1 MDNNDCNTIVG
12 ADDHTWTH
20 EDDAERRGGEA
31 SWSPDDDLKM
41 PEAYRYRLDAPG
53 DADDV
58 QIDDHQGDR
67 KGKQKMDE
75 DDDGSGE
82 EGGYENG
89 RGYGPFNDASDTA
102 PCDAPYD
109 DAVRGDGDVSV
120 DSNDNDDCDR
130 RTRRRRQRQQKRQ
143 RCDTHTR
150 DPKALDGYGN
160 PHRHPEAIVAETR
173 PQVEAAGA
181 PAHWHYERFVNA
193 TVVDPD
199 ALAGLVAEV
208 DRPTR
213 LALAAALVHARGLT
227 RHQVDGFDKFM
238 DVYMPAIVAENNRVV
253 VDSEPAR
260 RRFVLEF
267 GAVTVHRPSVR
278 EADGVVRPVYPREC
292 RMRGLVYACTVT
304 CDLLYTVFDI
314 TGITKERLKERGG
327 DCTGLPL
334 CRTERSKEAV
344 LCQIPCMVGSRYC
357 RLRGSPYL
365 AGECPLERPGAF
377 IVRGSAKMLVSQIK
391 MRINHA
397 CVMAGRPNS
406 KYSHVCEIRPRHE
419 SKIRSTSTLYVYL
432 AAARPHVEVRMP
444 FVEANVPVAD
454 VFRLLGVTAREDM
467 VAAVMDHMCAL
478 DPESDA
484 RLERAVRAV
493 FDQDDHAGWSRQ
505 ALCEWLGSV
514 GTRGGTGRDGTG
526 EPAQRPTAREERVRF
541 VEHIMG
547 NEFLPHVGLDR
558 TRETYLRKA
567 HHLGYCV
574 HRLLA
579 VSLGRLPMD
588 DRDHMALKRIDTAA
602 VLLPTLFRP
611 LFRSLC
617 KGAGTYMRRRAT
629 HSLPIEV
636 ENILDYRRVT
646 AMLRYALMTGN
657 WTVQKGAASAS
668 TGVAQMHNRM
678 TVTSALSN
686 MRRVN
691 TPINKEGRLP
701 KVRQLRDS
709 VAGLLCPVETPEGAS
724 CGLVSNLALAAHVRV
739 GHDRD
744 HAVACVRRA
753 AAFVDRRALGGG
765 SDDDDGTTAA
775 TTTGA
780 IDDDDGRE
788 RCNRG
793 DRDGGDD
800 DDGVGLVP
808 ILGATRTQRR
818 TLTQVQ
824 VNGVPEGYARDGTA
838 LAAALRDMRRAFALP
853 FDASIVHRP
862 ALRLLELHVDTGC
875 CVRPLLR
882 VDGLHRVRPLVARFG
897 CGAPPEA
904 LFHQLLVEGA
914 IEYLSKDEE
923 ETCRVASD
931 PADLIDPTQQR
942 AGVRARDGAP
952 VDREPFTHVE
962 VHPLLM
968 LGACAAIIPFS
979 NHNQAPRNI
988 YQTAMGKQSKAVVS
1002 LNADHAIDTV
1012 SHALCYPQVPL
1023 VQTAMEDVIG
1033 ATRLPMGQNVRI
1045 AIMSDPYDQEDS
1057 LVLKRDFVDR
1067 GGFRS
1072 VIKRTYR
1079 DDEKTRGADATRF
1092 CRPQDEGCHGMRKAD
1107 YTKLGPGGFVEPG
1120 TRVLP
1125 GDVLVG
1131 KVCNTDEVRDPDAA
1145 VAPGASGSG
1154 GGSGAAARIVK
1165 RDKSTILR
1173 TDEPA
1178 TVHRVVVTRNGDG
1191 ANAVKIVTRAMRGP
1205 EWGDKLSSRHGQKGT
1220 VGYVRG
1226 SHDMPWSPRGGG
1238 TPDVV
1243 INPHCIPS
1251 RMTMGKMME
1260 ALLGKV
1266 ACREGY
1272 IGDGTPF
1279 GGVTVEDI
1287 AAELAR
1293 HGCERYGKEVLYH
1306 PHTGEP
1312 IEALIFTAPVYY
1324 QALRHVAIDK
1334 IHARPRGPVQMLTK
1348 QPVEG
1353 RSRSGGFRLGE
1364 MERDCIIS
1372 HGASQFLLERLF
1384 EQSDAYSTVVCAAC
1398 GLLAIPAKP
1407 KNAPV
1412 VGMVVRGYDEAYCR
1426 VCETGAHVREV
1437 KMPYACKLLVQE
1449 LMACCVAFRFRF
1461 DPPNATAAVGG
1472 TAPSSSQCAQPIAQ
1486 NNGIIEPDDLRC
1498 GDVRHDDRGR
1508 DDYYND
1514 DDDDQNGETNAQ
1526 GDSCGTAPRM
1536 EGAGPGGSVLAALP
1550 APALDGILGRIETLL
1565 KAAAPDGHKRKRD
1578 HDNADN

>member
-1 MDNNDCNTIVG
+1 MSDRHNTNMD
-12 ADDHTWTH
+12 ADDHAWGR
-20 EDDAERRGGEA
+20 DGGTEQA
-31 SWSPDDDLKM
+31 AHAPWSPDDDLQV
-41 PEAYRYRLDAPG
+41 PEVYRYRVDAPPDDDNDDDDTPSGDHTIDHG
-53 DADDV
+53 DALAR
-58 QIDDHQGDR
+58 R
-67 KGKQKMDE
+67 KGKQKMDDDYGGDMDE
-75 DDDGSGE
+75 DGGSGAVDGSPCRYPFGKGVNDSDHDSDGDDADDDDRDAEYRSQSTTGRK
-82 EGGYENG
+82 GGPS
-89 RGYGPFNDASDTA
+89 RRLHA
-102 PCDAPYD
+102 PE
-109 DAVRGDGDVSV
+109 
-120 DSNDNDDCDR
+120 
-130 RTRRRRQRQQKRQ
+130 
-143 RCDTHTR
+143 
-150 DPKALDGYGN
+150 GYGN
-160 PHRHPEAIVAETR
+160 PHRHPAAIVAETR

-193 TVVDPD
+193 TVVDAD

-314 TGITKERLKERGG
+314 TGISKERLKERGG

-397 CVMAGRPNS
+397 CVMAGRANS

-419 SKIRSTSTLYVYL
+419 SKIRSTSTLYIYL
-432 AAARPHVEVRMP
+432 VAARPHIEVRMP

-454 VFRLLGVTAREDM
+454 VFRLLGVMAREDM

-588 DRDHMALKRIDTAA
+588 DRDHMGLKRIDTAA

-629 HSLPIEV
+629 HGLPIEV

-691 TPINKEGRLP
+691 TPINKEGKLP

-709 VAGLLCPVETPEGAS
+709 VAGLLCPVETPEGTS
-724 CGLVSNLALAAHVRV
+724 CGLVSNLALAAHIRV

-753 AAFVDRRALGGG
+753 AAFVDRRCHTEIGGDVG
-765 SDDDDGTTAA
+765 HDAGVA
-775 TTTGA
+775 T
-780 IDDDDGRE
+780 DK
-788 RCNRG
+788 
-793 DRDGGDD
+793 DGGKSAT
-800 DDGVGLVP
+800 GLIP
-808 ILGATRTQRR
+808 ILDATCAQRR
-818 TLTQVQ
+818 ALTQVQ
-824 VNGVPEGYARDGTA
+824 VNGVPEGYARDGAA

-882 VDGLHRVRPLVARFG
+882 VDGLHRIRPLVSRFG

-904 LFHQLLVEGA
+904 LFHQLLAEGA

-931 PADLIDPTQQR
+931 PDDLIDPAQQR
-942 AGVRARDGAP
+942 PGVRARDGAP
-952 VDREPFTHVE
+952 ADREPFTHVE

-968 LGACAAIIPFS
+968 MGACAAIIPFS

-1023 VQTAMEDVIG
+1023 VQTAMEDIIG
-1033 ATRLPMGQNVRI
+1033 ATRLPMGQNVRV

-1131 KVCNTDEVRDPDAA
+1131 KVCNTDEVRDPDA
-1145 VAPGASGSG
+1145 PQGTG
-1154 GGSGAAARIVK
+1154 GGGGGGGAAAARIVK

-1191 ANAVKIVTRAMRGP
+1191 ANAVKIVTRAMRQP
-1205 EWGDKLSSRHGQKGT
+1205 EYGDKLSSRHGQKGT
-1220 VGYVRG
+1220 VGIVRAA
-1226 SHDMPWSPRGGG
+1226 HDMPWSPRGGG

-1364 MERDCIIS
+1364 MERTRAPLS
-1372 HGASQFLLERLF
+1372 FLCLCF
-1384 EQSDAYSTVVCAAC
+1384 F
-1398 GLLAIPAKP
+1398 
-1407 KNAPV
+1407 
-1412 VGMVVRGYDEAYCR
+1412 
-1426 VCETGAHVREV
+1426 
-1437 KMPYACKLLVQE
+1437 
-1449 LMACCVAFRFRF
+1449 CV
-1461 DPPNATAAVGG
+1461 
-1472 TAPSSSQCAQPIAQ
+1472 
-1486 NNGIIEPDDLRC
+1486 
-1498 GDVRHDDRGR
+1498 
-1508 DDYYND
+1508 
-1514 DDDDQNGETNAQ
+1514 
-1526 GDSCGTAPRM
+1526 
-1536 EGAGPGGSVLAALP
+1536 
-1550 APALDGILGRIETLL
+1550 
-1565 KAAAPDGHKRKRD
+1565 
-1578 HDNADN
+1578 

>member
-1 MDNNDCNTIVG
+1 MDSNNRNHTIMNV
-12 ADDHTWTH
+12 DDHTWSS
-20 EDDAERRGGEA
+20 DDGNNATGKGDHAPWCPE
-31 SWSPDDDLKM
+31 DDLKV
-41 PEAYRYRLDAPG
+41 PEAYRYRLDEAS
-53 DADDV
+53 DADDSLGSRAIGCDND
-58 QIDDHQGDR
+58 QIDR
-67 KGKQKMDE
+67 KGKQKMNDDGV
-75 DDDGSGE
+75 DDD
-82 EGGYENG
+82 
-89 RGYGPFNDASDTA
+89 DAFGTLLH
-102 PCDAPYD
+102 DAC
-109 DAVRGDGDVSV
+109 
-120 DSNDNDDCDR
+120 DNDDANGGGDDDDDDEGNDDVDDDDDHC
-130 RTRRRRQRQQKRQ
+130 TRRPYDQSGTQ
-143 RCDTHTR
+143 THRSKT
-150 DPKALDGYGN
+150 PEGYGN
-160 PHRHPEAIVAETR
+160 PHRHPAAIVAETR

-193 TVVDPD
+193 TVVDAD
-199 ALAGLVAEV
+199 ALAGFVAEV

-304 CDLLYTVFDI
+304 CDLLYTVFDT
-314 TGITKERLKERGG
+314 TGISKERLKERGG
-327 DCTGLPL
+327 DCTDLPL

-432 AAARPHVEVRMP
+432 TAARPHVEVRMP

-454 VFRLLGVTAREDM
+454 VFRLLGVTSREDM
-467 VAAVMDHMCAL
+467 VAAVMDHMCVL

-579 VSLGRLPMD
+579 VSLKRLPMD
-588 DRDHMALKRIDTAA
+588 DRDHMGLKRIDTAA

-753 AAFVDRRALGGG
+753 AAFVDRRGRGGAHMNG
-765 SDDDDGTTAA
+765 IANGTANDGDDN
-775 TTTGA
+775 GA
-780 IDDDDGRE
+780 G
-788 RCNRG
+788 
-793 DRDGGDD
+793 GGDD
-800 DDGVGLVP
+800 DGAGLVP
-808 ILGATRTQRR
+808 ILDATRLQRR

-824 VNGVPEGYARDGTA
+824 VNGVPEGYARDGAA

-904 LFHQLLVEGA
+904 LFHQLLAEGA

-931 PADLIDPTQQR
+931 PADLIDPAQQR
-942 AGVRARDGAP
+942 PGLRARDGAP
-952 VDREPFTHVE
+952 IDREPFTHVE

-1023 VQTAMEDVIG
+1023 VQTAMEDIIG
-1033 ATRLPMGQNVRI
+1033 ATRLPMGQNVRV

-1107 YTKLGPGGFVEPG
+1107 YTKLGLGGFVEPG

-1145 VAPGASGSG
+1145 APSANGGGGGG
-1154 GGSGAAARIVK
+1154 GGSAAARIVK

-1191 ANAVKIVTRAMRGP
+1191 ANAVKIVTRAMRQP
-1205 EWGDKLSSRHGQKGT
+1205 EGGDKLSSRHGQKGT
-1220 VGYVRG
+1220 VGSVRAA
-1226 SHDMPWSPRGGG
+1226 HDMPWSPRGGG

-1364 MERDCIIS
+1364 MERT
-1372 HGASQFLLERLF
+1372 Q
-1384 EQSDAYSTVVCAAC
+1384 
-1398 GLLAIPAKP
+1398 
-1407 KNAPV
+1407 
-1412 VGMVVRGYDEAYCR
+1412 
-1426 VCETGAHVREV
+1426 
-1437 KMPYACKLLVQE
+1437 
-1449 LMACCVAFRFRF
+1449 
-1461 DPPNATAAVGG
+1461 PN
-1472 TAPSSSQCAQPIAQ
+1472 PSSSLFFWLPLVFICDVGVQPHH
-1486 NNGIIEPDDLRC
+1486 
-1498 GDVRHDDRGR
+1498 VVGR
-1508 DDYYND
+1508 
-1514 DDDDQNGETNAQ
+1514 AHFFPLFL
-1526 GDSCGTAPRM
+1526 S
-1536 EGAGPGGSVLAALP
+1536 LP
-1550 APALDGILGRIETLL
+1550 LFR
-1565 KAAAPDGHKRKRD
+1565 
-1578 HDNADN
+1578 

>member
-1 MDNNDCNTIVG
+1 MDSGNRNNTTMD
-12 ADDHTWTH
+12 ADDHTWSC
-20 EDDAERRGGEA
+20 DDANSATGKGDHD
-31 SWSPDDDLKM
+31 SWSPEDDLKV
-41 PEAYRYRLDAPG
+41 PKVYRYRLGEAG
-53 DADDV
+53 DADDSLDGCATDCG
-58 QIDDHQGDR
+58 DDPADR
-67 KGKQKMDE
+67 KGKQKMD
-75 DDDGSGE
+75 DDDKDYKDDPFDTPSHDAYDRVDDNTDSDDDDDDKHCAGRHHDQSG
-82 EGGYENG
+82 
-89 RGYGPFNDASDTA
+89 T
-102 PCDAPYD
+102 
-109 DAVRGDGDVSV
+109 
-120 DSNDNDDCDR
+120 
-130 RTRRRRQRQQKRQ
+130 Q
-143 RCDTHTR
+143 THRSKTT
-150 DPKALDGYGN
+150 PEGYGN
-160 PHRHPEAIVAETR
+160 PHRHPATIVAETR

-193 TVVDPD
+193 TVVDAD
-199 ALAGLVAEV
+199 ALSGLVAEV

-327 DCTGLPL
+327 DCAGLPL

-432 AAARPHVEVRMP
+432 TAARPHVEVRMP

-454 VFRLLGVTAREDM
+454 VFRLLGVTSREDM

-478 DPESDA
+478 DHESDA

-588 DRDHMALKRIDTAA
+588 DRDHMGLKRIDTAA

-753 AAFVDRRALGGG
+753 AAFVDRRRGRGGINDG
-765 SDDDDGTTAA
+765 DDNN
-775 TTTGA
+775 GA
-780 IDDDDGRE
+780 
-788 RCNRG
+788 C
-793 DRDGGDD
+793 GGDD
-800 DDGVGLVP
+800 GAGLVP
-808 ILGATRTQRR
+808 ILDATRLQRR

-824 VNGVPEGYARDGTA
+824 VNGVPEGYARDGAA

-904 LFHQLLVEGA
+904 LFHQLLAEGA

-942 AGVRARDGAP
+942 PGMRARDGIP

-968 LGACAAIIPFS
+968 MGACAAIIPFS

-1023 VQTAMEDVIG
+1023 VQTAMEDIIG
-1033 ATRLPMGQNVRI
+1033 ATRLPMGQNVRV

-1145 VAPGASGSG
+1145 APGANGGGGGGG
-1154 GGSGAAARIVK
+1154 GGSAAARIVK

-1191 ANAVKIVTRAMRGP
+1191 ANAVKIVTRAMRQP
-1205 EWGDKLSSRHGQKGT
+1205 EGGDKLSSRHGQKGT
-1220 VGYVRG
+1220 VGSVRAA
-1226 SHDMPWSPRGGG
+1226 HDMPWSPRGGG

-1364 MERDCIIS
+1364 MERTRAPLS
-1372 HGASQFLLERLF
+1372 LSFAF
-1384 EQSDAYSTVVCAAC
+1384 CA
-1398 GLLAIPAKP
+1398 
-1407 KNAPV
+1407 
-1412 VGMVVRGYDEAYCR
+1412 
-1426 VCETGAHVREV
+1426 
-1437 KMPYACKLLVQE
+1437 
-1449 LMACCVAFRFRF
+1449 
-1461 DPPNATAAVGG
+1461 
-1472 TAPSSSQCAQPIAQ
+1472 
-1486 NNGIIEPDDLRC
+1486 
-1498 GDVRHDDRGR
+1498 
-1508 DDYYND
+1508 
-1514 DDDDQNGETNAQ
+1514 
-1526 GDSCGTAPRM
+1526 
-1536 EGAGPGGSVLAALP
+1536 
-1550 APALDGILGRIETLL
+1550 TLL
-1565 KAAAPDGHKRKRD
+1565 LGGVTVDGA
-1578 HDNADN
+1578 NVSFCLLF

>member
-1 MDNNDCNTIVG
+1 MDTRLGCAQDGDCAVDCDARHGHAASSSSIEKAWGDDNLDRDLDLDFDPDHVYG
-12 ADDHTWTH
+12 YRADDGDEVDTLCF
-20 EDDAERRGGEA
+20 
-31 SWSPDDDLKM
+31 SLDDDS
-41 PEAYRYRLDAPG
+41 
-53 DADDV
+53 
-58 QIDDHQGDR
+58 DHDH
-67 KGKQKMDE
+67 DHNNHDH
-75 DDDGSGE
+75 DDDGRQGME
-82 EGGYENG
+82 KVEG
-89 RGYGPFNDASDTA
+89 
-102 PCDAPYD
+102 
-109 DAVRGDGDVSV
+109 
-120 DSNDNDDCDR
+120 R
-130 RTRRRRQRQQKRQ
+130 R
-143 RCDTHTR
+143 
-150 DPKALDGYGN
+150 PAGYGN
-160 PHRHPEAIVAETR
+160 PHRHPAAVVAETR
-173 PQVEAAGA
+173 PEVDAAGA
-181 PAHWHYERFVNA
+181 PARWHYERFVNT
-193 TVVDPD
+193 TVVDAA
-199 ALAGLVAEV
+199 ALDTLAADV
-208 DRPTR
+208 DQPAR

-238 DVYMPAIVAENNRVV
+238 DVYLPAIVAENNRVV
-253 VDSEPAR
+253 IDSDPAR

-267 GAVTVHRPSVR
+267 GAVTVHKPSVR
-278 EADGVVRPVYPREC
+278 EADGIVRPVFPREC

-304 CDLLYTVFDI
+304 CDLLYTVFDT
-314 TGITKERLKERGG
+314 TGISKEQLKERGG

-334 CRTERSKEAV
+334 CRTVRSKEAV
-344 LCQIPCMVGSRYC
+344 LCQVPCMVGSRYC
-357 RLRGSPYL
+357 RLRGSPHL

-377 IVRGSAKMLVSQIK
+377 VVRGSAKMLVSQIK

-397 CVMAGRPNS
+397 CVMLDHKHT

-444 FVEANVPVAD
+444 FVETNVPVID
-454 VFRLLGVTAREDM
+454 VFRLLGVESRDDM
-467 VAAVMDHMCAL
+467 IAAVMDHACTL

-493 FDQDDHAGWSRQ
+493 FDQDDHAGWTRQ
-505 ALCEWLGSV
+505 ALCEWLGSM

-558 TRETYLRKA
+558 TRDTYLKKA
-567 HHLGYCV
+567 HHLAYCV

-579 VSLGRLPMD
+579 VALERLPLD

-617 KGAGTYMRRRAT
+617 KGAGTYMRRRAA
-629 HSLPIEV
+629 HGLPIEV
-636 ENILDYRRVT
+636 ENILDHRRVT

-657 WTVQKGAASAS
+657 WTVQKGAASTS

-691 TPINKEGRLP
+691 TPINKEGKLP

-709 VAGLLCPVETPEGAS
+709 VAGLLCPVETPEGGS
-724 CGLVSNLALAAHVRV
+724 CGLVSNLALGAHVRV
-739 GHDRD
+739 GHDRE
-744 HAVACVRRA
+744 HAVACVLRA
-753 AAFVDRRALGGG
+753 AAFVARSSTVTAEGVDK
-765 SDDDDGTTAA
+765 GTADKDNSASTSSPP
-775 TTTGA
+775 
-780 IDDDDGRE
+780 
-788 RCNRG
+788 
-793 DRDGGDD
+793 
-800 DDGVGLVP
+800 VGLVGV
-808 ILGATRTQRR
+808 LQATTAQRR

-824 VNGVPEGYARDGTA
+824 VNGVPEGYAVDGTA
-838 LAAALRDMRRAFALP
+838 LAAALRDMRRTFALP

-862 ALRLLELHVDTGC
+862 ALRLLEVHVDTGC
-875 CVRPLLR
+875 CLRPLLR
-882 VDGLHRVRPLVARFG
+882 VDALHRVRPLMARFG

-904 LFHQLLVEGA
+904 LFHQLLAEGVL
-914 IEYLSKDEE
+914 EYLSKDEE
-923 ETCRVASD
+923 ETCRVAAD
-931 PADLIDPTQQR
+931 PADLVDRAQQR
-942 AGVRARDGAP
+942 PGLRPSDGAP

-968 LGACAAIIPFS
+968 LGACASIIPFS

-1033 ATRLPMGQNVRI
+1033 ATRLPMGQNARV
-1045 AIMSDPYDQEDS
+1045 AIMSDPYNQEDS
-1057 LVLKRDFVDR
+1057 LVLKQDFVDR

-1072 VIKRTYR
+1072 MIKRTYR

-1107 YTKLGPGGFVEPG
+1107 YSKLGPGGFVEPG
-1120 TRVLP
+1120 ARVLP

-1145 VAPGASGSG
+1145 GGNGNGNGGSG
-1154 GGSGAAARIVK
+1154 GSAAARIVK

-1173 TDEPA
+1173 TNEPA

-1191 ANAVKIVTRAMRGP
+1191 ANAVKIVTRAMRQP
-1205 EWGDKLSSRHGQKGT
+1205 EVGDKLSSRHGQKGT
-1220 VGYVRG
+1220 VGSVR
-1226 SHDMPWSPRGGG
+1226 STEDMPWSPRGGA
-1238 TPDVV
+1238 TPDIV
-1243 INPHCIPS
+1243 INPHAIPS

-1272 IGDGTPF
+1272 VGDGTPF
-1279 GGVTVEDI
+1279 GGVTVDDV

-1312 IEALIFTAPVYY
+1312 MEALIFTAPVYY

-1364 MERDCIIS
+1364 MERECIIS

-1412 VGMVVRGYDEAYCR
+1412 VGMAVRGYDEAHCR
-1426 VCETGAHVREV
+1426 VCNTGAHVREV

-1461 DPPNATAAVGG
+1461 DTTATPAATTTTSAGRSPYRQPQSSVSAAGVKVGSHG
-1472 TAPSSSQCAQPIAQ
+1472 H
-1486 NNGIIEPDDLRC
+1486 E
-1498 GDVRHDDRGR
+1498 
-1508 DDYYND
+1508 YNTDHNDNDAD
-1514 DDDDQNGETNAQ
+1514 DDVDE
-1526 GDSCGTAPRM
+1526 CVVPRLQ
-1536 EGAGPGGSVLAALP
+1536 GAGPGGSVLAALP
-1550 APALDGILGRIETLL
+1550 PPAIDGILGRIETLL
-1565 KAAAPDGHKRKRD
+1565 RAAGGAPNKRKRD
-1578 HDNADN
+1578 DNDS

>member
-1 MDNNDCNTIVG
+1 MGVRTTRGPSAPKDSRHGGAAPDLRRDGDHATAEKKTRPPPGPPGQERRAGQNTGRARDAAKGRTRVTVQQNTRETAFRLSRPPCCSLLVDPLFFYCCLYRFPFVPKKPQRDTPSPRPYKLDPAGTVRIKGSKMDAPPDCKHDNGDDSPAPRPDPVPEARHSAVCGARG
-12 ADDHTWTH
+12 ADHCRRDRGCEGHDACASH
-20 EDDAERRGGEA
+20 QSDAGFCDPSVDD
-31 SWSPDDDLKM
+31 
-41 PEAYRYRLDAPG
+41 
-53 DADDV
+53 
-58 QIDDHQGDR
+58 
-67 KGKQKMDE
+67 MD
-75 DDDGSGE
+75 DDDGDDMDDRIYDTDGDGADGLVADNGHVDPVDGGDDGGDDGGE
-82 EGGYENG
+82 SVGRGGHTANG
-89 RGYGPFNDASDTA
+89 RG
-102 PCDAPYD
+102 
-109 DAVRGDGDVSV
+109 
-120 DSNDNDDCDR
+120 
-130 RTRRRRQRQQKRQ
+130 RQ
-143 RCDTHTR
+143 
-150 DPKALDGYGN
+150 PGGYGN
-160 PHRHPEAIVAETR
+160 PHRHPAAVVAESR
-173 PQVEAAGA
+173 PEVDAAGA
-181 PAHWHYERFVNA
+181 PARWHYDRFVNT
-193 TVVDPD
+193 TVVDAAALD
-199 ALAGLVAEV
+199 ALAAEV
-208 DRPTR
+208 DQPTR

-238 DVYMPAIVAENNRVV
+238 DVYLPAIVAENNRVV
-253 VDSEPAR
+253 VDSDAAR

-278 EADGVVRPVYPREC
+278 EADGIVRPVYPREC

-304 CDLLYTVFDI
+304 CDLLYTVFDT
-314 TGITKERLKERGG
+314 TGLTKERLKERGG
-327 DCTGLPL
+327 DCAGLPL
-334 CRTERSKEAV
+334 CRTVRSKEAV
-344 LCQIPCMVGSRYC
+344 LCQVPCMVGSRYC
-357 RLRGSPYL
+357 RLRGSPHL
-365 AGECPLERPGAF
+365 SGECPLERPGAF
-377 IVRGSAKMLVSQIK
+377 VVRGSAKMLVSQIK

-397 CVMAGRPNS
+397 CVMLDHKYP

-419 SKIRSTSTLYVYL
+419 SKIRSTSTLYMYL
-432 AAARPHVEVRMP
+432 AAARPHVDVRMP
-444 FVEANVPVAD
+444 FVETNVPVID
-454 VFRLLGVTAREDM
+454 VFRLLGVESRDEM
-467 VAAVMDHMCAL
+467 IAAVMDHACAL
-478 DPESDA
+478 DPEADA

-493 FDQDDHAGWSRQ
+493 FDQDDHAGWTRQ
-505 ALCEWLGSV
+505 ALCEWLGSM

-558 TRETYLRKA
+558 TRDTYLKKA
-567 HHLGYCV
+567 HHLAQCV

-579 VSLGRLPMD
+579 VALGRLPLD

-617 KGAGTYMRRRAT
+617 KGAGTYMRRRAA
-629 HSLPIEV
+629 HGLPIEV
-636 ENILDYRRVT
+636 ENILDHRRVT

-709 VAGLLCPVETPEGAS
+709 VAGLLCPVETPEGGS
-724 CGLVSNLALAAHVRV
+724 CGLVSNLALGAHVRV
-739 GHDRD
+739 GHDRE
-744 HAVACVRRA
+744 HAVACVLRA
-753 AAFVDRRALGGG
+753 AAFVARGRASAAEDVATHAGGG
-765 SDDDDGTTAA
+765 PTAPPSAWSSSSRSSSPSSPSGSAAAAAGPAGLVGVLQA
-775 TTTGA
+775 TT
-780 IDDDDGRE
+780 
-788 RCNRG
+788 
-793 DRDGGDD
+793 
-800 DDGVGLVP
+800 L
-808 ILGATRTQRR
+808 QRR

-824 VNGVPEGYARDGTA
+824 VNGVPEGYAVDGTA

-862 ALRLLELHVDTGC
+862 ALRLLEVHVDTGC
-875 CVRPLLR
+875 CLRPLLR
-882 VDGLHRVRPLVARFG
+882 VDALHRVRPLMARFG

-904 LFHQLLVEGA
+904 LFHQLLAEGVL
-914 IEYLSKDEE
+914 EYLSKDEE
-923 ETCRVASD
+923 ETCRVAAD
-931 PADLIDPTQQR
+931 PADLVDRAQQR
-942 AGVRARDGAP
+942 PGLRAEDGAP

-968 LGACAAIIPFS
+968 LGACASIIPFS

-1033 ATRLPMGQNVRI
+1033 ATRLPMGQNARV
-1045 AIMSDPYDQEDS
+1045 AIMSDPYNQEDS
-1057 LVLKRDFVDR
+1057 LVLKQDFVDR

-1072 VIKRTYR
+1072 MIKRTYR

-1107 YTKLGPGGFVEPG
+1107 YSKLGPGGFVEPG
-1120 TRVLP
+1120 TRVVP

-1131 KVCNTDEVRDPDAA
+1131 KVCNTDEVRDPDAL
-1145 VAPGASGSG
+1145 G
-1154 GGSGAAARIVK
+1154 GGSSGGAGAAARIVK

-1173 TDEPA
+1173 TNEPA

-1191 ANAVKIVTRAMRGP
+1191 ANAVKIVTRAMRQP
-1205 EWGDKLSSRHGQKGT
+1205 EVGDKLSSRHGQKGT
-1220 VGYVRG
+1220 VGSVR
-1226 SHDMPWSPRGGG
+1226 STDDMPWSPRGGA
-1238 TPDVV
+1238 TPDIV
-1243 INPHCIPS
+1243 INPHAIPS
-1251 RMTMGKMME
+1251 RMTMGKMLE

-1279 GGVTVEDI
+1279 GGVTIDDV

-1312 IEALIFTAPVYY
+1312 MEALIFSAPVYY

-1364 MERDCIIS
+1364 MERAKYPYPSNCFAVPMLMLTS
-1372 HGASQFLLERLF
+1372 RFF
-1384 EQSDAYSTVVCAAC
+1384 VCRNCA
-1398 GLLAIPAKP
+1398 
-1407 KNAPV
+1407 
-1412 VGMVVRGYDEAYCR
+1412 GMCR
-1426 VCETGAHVREV
+1426 R
-1437 KMPYACKLLVQE
+1437 
-1449 LMACCVAFRFRF
+1449 
-1461 DPPNATAAVGG
+1461 
-1472 TAPSSSQCAQPIAQ
+1472 
-1486 NNGIIEPDDLRC
+1486 
-1498 GDVRHDDRGR
+1498 RH
-1508 DDYYND
+1508 
-1514 DDDDQNGETNAQ
+1514 
-1526 GDSCGTAPRM
+1526 PR
-1536 EGAGPGGSVLAALP
+1536 GPGPPLRERRINGGRAQDRARS
-1550 APALDGILGRIETLL
+1550 IL
-1565 KAAAPDGHKRKRD
+1565 
-1578 HDNADN
+1578 

>member
-1 MDNNDCNTIVG
+1 MESIPSLLQPSALSNTDGDLHLVRMDGGAQRTIP
-12 ADDHTWTH
+12 HC
-20 EDDAERRGGEA
+20 
-31 SWSPDDDLKM
+31 
-41 PEAYRYRLDAPG
+41 
-53 DADDV
+53 ADDV
-58 QIDDHQGDR
+58 NDGVDIDHICVEPHISDNNGSA
-67 KGKQKMDE
+67 
-75 DDDGSGE
+75 DGG
-82 EGGYENG
+82 
-89 RGYGPFNDASDTA
+89 
-102 PCDAPYD
+102 D
-109 DAVRGDGDVSV
+109 DAVDDDKTAHLTDAEFYGIDPDECDSDDDV
-120 DSNDNDDCDR
+120 DSIHESSYSQSTTAAGAAASSAGAR
-130 RTRRRRQRQQKRQ
+130 A
-143 RCDTHTR
+143 
-150 DPKALDGYGN
+150 PPGYGN
-160 PHRHPEAIVAETR
+160 PHRHPAAMVVETR
-173 PQVEAAGA
+173 PEVDAAGA
-181 PAHWHYERFVNA
+181 PARWHYERFVNT
-193 TVVDPD
+193 TVVDGAALD
-199 ALAGLVAEV
+199 ALAAQV
-208 DRPTR
+208 DQPAR

-253 VDSEPAR
+253 IDSDAAR

-267 GAVTVHRPSVR
+267 GAVTVHKPSVR
-278 EADGVVRPVYPREC
+278 EADGIVRPVYPREC

-304 CDLLYTVFDI
+304 CDLLYTVFDT
-314 TGITKERLKERGG
+314 TGISREELKQRGN
-327 DCTGLPL
+327 DCAGLPL
-334 CRTERSKEAV
+334 CRTVRSKEAV
-344 LCQIPCMVGSRYC
+344 LCQVPCMVGSRYC
-357 RLRGSPYL
+357 RLRGSPHL

-377 IVRGSAKMLVSQIK
+377 VVRGSAKMLVSQIK

-397 CVMAGRPNS
+397 CVMVDRAHP

-432 AAARPHVEVRMP
+432 AAARPHIEVRMP
-444 FVEANVPVAD
+444 FVEANVPVVD
-454 VFRLLGVTAREDM
+454 VFRLLGVETREEM
-467 VAAVMDHMCAL
+467 VAAVMDHVCAL
-478 DPESDA
+478 SPEADA
-484 RLERAVRAV
+484 RLERTVRAV

-526 EPAQRPTAREERVRF
+526 EPTQRPTAREERVRF

-547 NEFLPHVGLDR
+547 NEFLPHVGLER
-558 TRETYLRKA
+558 TRETYLKKA
-567 HHLGYCV
+567 HHLAYCV

-579 VSLGRLPMD
+579 VALDRLPLD

-617 KGAGTYMRRRAT
+617 KGAGTYMRRRAA
-629 HSLPIEV
+629 HGLPIEV
-636 ENILDYRRVT
+636 ENILDHRRVT

-657 WTVQKGAASAS
+657 WTVQKGAASTS

-691 TPINKEGRLP
+691 TPINKEGKLP

-709 VAGLLCPVETPEGAS
+709 VAGLLCPVETPEGGS
-724 CGLVSNLALAAHVRV
+724 CGLVSNLALGAHVRV

-744 HAVACVRRA
+744 HGVACVLRA
-753 AAFVDRRALGGG
+753 AAFIARASPL
-765 SDDDDGTTAA
+765 S
-775 TTTGA
+775 
-780 IDDDDGRE
+780 
-788 RCNRG
+788 NV
-793 DRDGGDD
+793 
-800 DDGVGLVP
+800 GVGVNVDADRPDTQPPRGL
-808 ILGATRTQRR
+808 LGVLEATSAQRR

-824 VNGVPEGYARDGTA
+824 VNGVPEGYAIDGVA

-862 ALRLLELHVDTGC
+862 ALRLLEVHVDTGC
-875 CVRPLLR
+875 CLRPLLR
-882 VDGLHRVRPLVARFG
+882 VDALHRVRPLMERFG

-904 LFHQLLVEGA
+904 LFHQLLAEGVL
-914 IEYLSKDEE
+914 EYLSKDEE
-923 ETCRVASD
+923 ETCRVATD
-931 PADLIDPTQQR
+931 PADLVDREQQR
-942 AGVRARDGAP
+942 SGVRPGGGA
-952 VDREPFTHVE
+952 VDPEPFTHVE

-968 LGACAAIIPFS
+968 LGACASIIPFS

-1012 SHALCYPQVPL
+1012 SHALCYPQAPL

-1033 ATRLPMGQNVRI
+1033 ATRLPMGQNARV
-1045 AIMSDPYDQEDS
+1045 AIMSDPYNQEDS
-1057 LVLKRDFVDR
+1057 LVLKQDFVDR

-1107 YTKLGPGGFVEPG
+1107 YSKLGPGGFVEPG
-1120 TRVLP
+1120 ARVLP

-1131 KVCNTDEVRDPDAA
+1131 KVCNTDEVRDPEA
-1145 VAPGASGSG
+1145 GSG
-1154 GGSGAAARIVK
+1154 GGGSSGGPNARIVK

-1173 TDEPA
+1173 TNEPA

-1191 ANAVKIVTRAMRGP
+1191 ANAVKIVTRAMRQP
-1205 EWGDKLSSRHGQKGT
+1205 EVGDKLSSRHGQKGT
-1220 VGYVRG
+1220 VGSVRAA
-1226 SHDMPWSPRGGG
+1226 HDMPWSPRSGA
-1238 TPDVV
+1238 TPDIV
-1243 INPHCIPS
+1243 INPHAIPS
-1251 RMTMGKMME
+1251 RMTVGKMME

-1279 GGVTVEDI
+1279 GGVTIDDI

-1312 IEALIFTAPVYY
+1312 MEALIFSAPVYY

-1364 MERDCIIS
+1364 MERVR
-1372 HGASQFLLERLF
+1372 GPPLRLF
-1384 EQSDAYSTVVCAAC
+1384 YYLSVC
-1398 GLLAIPAKP
+1398 L
-1407 KNAPV
+1407 
-1412 VGMVVRGYDEAYCR
+1412 CR
-1426 VCETGAHVREV
+1426 C
-1437 KMPYACKLLVQE
+1437 
-1449 LMACCVAFRFRF
+1449 
-1461 DPPNATAAVGG
+1461 
-1472 TAPSSSQCAQPIAQ
+1472 
-1486 NNGIIEPDDLRC
+1486 
-1498 GDVRHDDRGR
+1498 
-1508 DDYYND
+1508 
-1514 DDDDQNGETNAQ
+1514 
-1526 GDSCGTAPRM
+1526 
-1536 EGAGPGGSVLAALP
+1536 
-1550 APALDGILGRIETLL
+1550 
-1565 KAAAPDGHKRKRD
+1565 
-1578 HDNADN
+1578 